1 MQKQRTFIMNKV
13 FYSKQLS
20 RYVFIR
26 KVTCLLGAPI
36 ANKILIR
43 CYDFDTENDCLL
55 MVEYFEEN
63 FDLSENY
70 KYTIL

>member
-26 KVTCLLGAPI
+26 KVTCLLGAPKASGI
-36 ANKILIR
+36 VIN
-43 CYDFDTENDCLL
+43 CYEFDTQNNCLFT
-55 MVEYFEEN
+55 VEYFEEN

-70 KYTIL
+70 K